1 MATVD
6 AMKTLLAFGLGYSAA
21 VLAARLR
28 QDGWTVI
35 GTGITPASLTRI
47 AAAGF
52 QPLRFDSET
61 DNSGIPEAI
70 AAATGILVSIPPGA
84 DGDPVLA
91 RHAGDLADAPNL
103 AWAGYLS
110 TVGVYGDHNGGWV
123 EETTPPHPVS
133 QRSKERL
140 AAEEGWLRLSRQQ
153 GVPVQIFRLSGIYGP
168 GRNAV
173 ERLQEGE
180 KQRIVKPGQVFN
192 RIHVEDI
199 ARTLAA
205 AIARIEDGD
214 PALLTDP
221 VFNVTDDEPAPPQD
235 VTEFAAKLLGIEP
248 PPLIPFDS
256 AALSPM
262 ARSFY
267 GENKRVRNV
276 RIKRD
281 LGVKLLYPTYREGL
295 SAIAASFK
303 R

>member
-1 MATVD
+1 
-6 AMKTLLAFGLGYSAA
+6 MKTLLAFGLGYSAA
-21 VLAARLR
+21 VLTGRLR

-35 GTGITPASLTRI
+35 GTANTPAGLARI

-52 QPLRFDSET
+52 LPLRFDSET
-61 DNSGIPEAI
+61 DNPGIPEAI
-70 AAATGILVSIPPGA
+70 AAATHILVSIPPGT

-91 RHAGDLADAPNL
+91 HHAGNLADALNL
-103 AWAGYLS
+103 AWVGYLS

-123 EETTPPHPVS
+123 DEATPPHPAS

-140 AAEEGWLRLSRQQ
+140 RAEEGWLRLSRES

-168 GRNAV
+168 GRNAL
-173 ERLQEGE
+173 EHLLAGE

-205 AIARIEDGD
+205 AIARIDDGG
-214 PALLTDP
+214 PAPPP
-221 VFNVTDDEPAPPQD
+221 VFNVTDDEPAPSQD
-235 VTEFAAKLLGIEP
+235 VTEYAAKLLGMEP
-248 PPLIPFDS
+248 PPLVPFAT

-267 GENKRVRNV
+267 GENKRVRND

-281 LGVKLLYPTYREGL
+281 LGVTLLYPTYREGL
-295 SAIAASFK
+295 TAIAASLK